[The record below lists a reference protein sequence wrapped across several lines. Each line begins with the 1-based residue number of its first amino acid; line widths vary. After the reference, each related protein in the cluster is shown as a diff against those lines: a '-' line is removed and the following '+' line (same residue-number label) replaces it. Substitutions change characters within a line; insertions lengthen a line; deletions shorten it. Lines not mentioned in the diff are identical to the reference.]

1 MDNPKDQYTS
11 VDYDKLTKNSRAK
24 HILYYGLNF
33 NKHSWIFAC
42 DIAKQI
48 WNKLVVTY
56 EGISQVRETKINM
69 YLHQY
74 KLFGMQMDESI
85 KYMLTRFTNITNS
98 LKSLGKT
105 YSNKEMVMKII
116 WHLPKNKW
124 RPKATAI
131 EEAQDLKKLEVDD
144 PLGKLLTHESL
155 MRRNELEITFQS
167 WLPYNS
173 FVSGRLC

>member
-1 MDNPKDQYTS
+1 
-11 VDYDKLTKNSRAK
+11 
-24 HILYYGLNF
+24 
-33 NKHSWIFAC
+33 
-42 DIAKQI
+42 
-48 WNKLVVTY
+48 
-56 EGISQVRETKINM
+56 
-69 YLHQY
+69 
-74 KLFGMQMDESI
+74 MQMDESI

-167 WLPYNS
+167 
-173 FVSGRLC
+173 